1 MKYAQM
7 YVLDLI
13 RMAGNGKFPCPKCG
27 VVISPDDE
35 TDEVYSILEVKVEKE
50 NLEELVIQCNR
61 CSSHIHLTGFS
72 IFQKL
77 QLLNPCYS

>member
-1 MKYAQM
+1 MKHEQVS
-7 YVLDLI
+7 VLDLI

-27 VVISPDDE
+27 VDISPDDE
-35 TDEVYSILEVKVEKE
+35 TDKVYSILEVKVENE

-61 CSSHIHLTGFS
+61 CFSHIHLTGFS

>member
-1 MKYAQM
+1 MKHAQV

-35 TDEVYSILEVKVEKE
+35 TDKFYSILEVKVEKE

-61 CSSHIHLTGFS
+61 CSSQIHLTGFS